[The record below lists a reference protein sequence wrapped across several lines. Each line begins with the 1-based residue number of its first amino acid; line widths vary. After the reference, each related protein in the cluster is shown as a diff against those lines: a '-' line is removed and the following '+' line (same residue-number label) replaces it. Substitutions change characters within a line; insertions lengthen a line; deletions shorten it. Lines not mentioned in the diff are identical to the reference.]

1 MNEDNNPVDNAVT
14 NMVSDDIN
22 TITDNDNHSQ
32 LVEVDTIHTET
43 VDNPID
49 TVDTQIVE
57 TETESEKVGKGRPP
71 HLKTEDTQ
79 NRVYILA
86 TVGTRHEDIATVLN
100 ISHDTLVKYYKEE
113 LDKGRIEANASVA
126 ETLFKQAK
134 EGNTTAMIFW
144 LKSRAKWKETSQH
157 EISGNPDGTPV
168 EVKIITGL

>member
-1 MNEDNNPVDNAVT
+1 MNEEDNIHVDNVVN

-22 TITDNDNHSQ
+22 SIRD
-32 LVEVDTIHTET
+32 
-43 VDNPID
+43 
-49 TVDTQIVE
+49 VE
-57 TETESEKVGKGRPP
+57 TIEPSKDLIESSSKAGRPP
-71 HLKTEDTQ
+71 HLPNADTR
-79 NRVYILA
+79 NKVYTLS
-86 TVGTRHEDIATVLN
+86 TVGTRHEDIASVLN

-144 LKSRAKWKETSQH
+144 LKSRAKWKESTQH

-168 EVKIITGL
+168 EVKIVTGIE

>member
-1 MNEDNNPVDNAVT
+1 MNDIDNNPVDNMVD
-14 NMVSDDIN
+14 NMVEDSKAL
-22 TITDNDNHSQ
+22 TP
-32 LVEVDTIHTET
+32 VDSL
-43 VDNPID
+43 PID
-49 TVDTQIVE
+49 TIE
-57 TETESEKVGKGRPP
+57 TEEDKTGRGRPP
-71 HLKTEDTQ
+71 HLANDDT
-79 NRVYILA
+79 RIKVYTLS
-86 TVGTRHEDIATVLN
+86 TVGTRHEDIASVLG

-168 EVKIITGL
+168 EVKIVTGID

>member
-1 MNEDNNPVDNAVT
+1 MNDIDNNPVDNVDT
-14 NMVSDDIN
+14 IIVSDDIN

-32 LVEVDTIHTET
+32 LVEMDNQSIET
-43 VDNPID
+43 K
-49 TVDTQIVE
+49 E
-57 TETESEKVGKGRPP
+57 ESKVGKGRPP
-71 HLKTEDTQ
+71 HLPNADT
-79 NRVYILA
+79 RIKVYTLS
-86 TVGTRHEDIATVLN
+86 TVGTRHEDIASVLS

-168 EVKIITGL
+168 EVKIVTGID

>member
-1 MNEDNNPVDNAVT
+1 MNDIDNNPVDNAVN
-14 NMVSDDIN
+14 NMVEDSK
-22 TITDNDNHSQ
+22 S
-32 LVEVDTIHTET
+32 LLPVDAL
-43 VDNPID
+43 PID
-49 TVDTQIVE
+49 TIDKE
-57 TETESEKVGKGRPP
+57 ENKVGKGRPP
-71 HLKTEDTQ
+71 HLPNADT
-79 NRVYILA
+79 RIKVYTLS
-86 TVGTRHEDIATVLN
+86 TVGTRHEDIASVLG

-168 EVKIITGL
+168 EVKIVTGID

>member
-1 MNEDNNPVDNAVT
+1 MSDDNNPVDKEVN
-14 NMVSDDIN
+14 NMVDLS
-22 TITDNDNHSQ
+22 
-32 LVEVDTIHTET
+32 ETESL
-43 VDNPID
+43 P
-49 TVDTQIVE
+49 VE
-57 TETESEKVGKGRPP
+57 TETDKVGKGRPP
-71 HLKTEDTQ
+71 HLATADT
-79 NRVYILA
+79 RIKVYTLS
-86 TVGTRHEDIATVLN
+86 TVGTRHEDIASVLG

-168 EVKIITGL
+168 EVKIITGIE

>member
-1 MNEDNNPVDNAVT
+1 MNDIDNNPVDNAVN
-14 NMVSDDIN
+14 NMVEDSK
-22 TITDNDNHSQ
+22 S
-32 LVEVDTIHTET
+32 LL
-43 VDNPID
+43 PID
-49 TVDTQIVE
+49 NLPIDAIE
-57 TETESEKVGKGRPP
+57 TKESKVGKGRPP
-71 HLKTEDTQ
+71 HLPNADT
-79 NRVYILA
+79 RIKVYTLS
-86 TVGTRHEDIATVLN
+86 TVGTRHEDIASVLG

-168 EVKIITGL
+168 EVKIVTGID

>member
-1 MNEDNNPVDNAVT
+1 MSDDNNPVDIAVN
-14 NMVSDDIN
+14 NMVEDSKELIP
-22 TITDNDNHSQ
+22 
-32 LVEVDTIHTET
+32 VDSL
-43 VDNPID
+43 PID
-49 TVDTQIVE
+49 TIDKE
-57 TETESEKVGKGRPP
+57 ENKAGKGRPP
-71 HLKTEDTQ
+71 HLPNADT
-79 NRVYILA
+79 RIKVYTLS
-86 TVGTRHEDIATVLN
+86 TVGTRHEDIASVLG

-168 EVKIITGL
+168 EVKIVTGID

>member
-1 MNEDNNPVDNAVT
+1 MNNETNNPVDNVVT
-14 NMVSDDIN
+14 NMVSDDILSADTN
-22 TITDNDNHSQ
+22 ETHSQ
-32 LVEVDTIHTET
+32 LVEI
-43 VDNPID
+43 DN
-49 TVDTQIVE
+49 VE
-57 TETESEKVGKGRPP
+57 TEEEKSNRGRPP

-157 EISGNPDGTPV
+157 EISGNPDGTTV
-168 EVKIITGL
+168 EVKIITGI